1 LKLICRIGG
10 EDPTPVTVERAGTG
24 YRVVIG
30 DRGYDVDLATAND
43 RLQSVTLDDDRQY
56 LVAHHRDGIRHE
68 VSFADR
74 TIHLELV
81 DPLSLKRRRREDEDG
96 GGDSHVRAIM
106 PGRVVKI
113 LVAAGDEVKKGQG
126 LLILEAMKMEN
137 EIVAPRDGKVAS
149 LPVESGKAVENGDDL
164 VVLE

>member
-1 LKLICRIGG
+1 MRLICRVG
-10 EDPTPVTVERAGTG
+10 EETMPVVVERSGAG
-24 YRVVIG
+24 YRVSIG
-30 DRGYDVDLATAND
+30 ERCYEVDLATAND
-43 RLQSVTLDDDRQY
+43 RLQSVRLDGDRQY
-56 LVAHHRDGIRHE
+56 LVAHHREGNGHE

-81 DPLSLKRRRREDEDG
+81 DPLAMKRRRLEDEDG
-96 GGDSHVRAIM
+96 GGESHVRAIM

-113 LVAAGDEVKKGQG
+113 FVAVGDEVSRGQG

-137 EIVAPRDGKVAS
+137 EIVAPRDGRIAA
-149 LPVESGKAVENGDDL
+149 LPVESGTAVENGDDL

>member
-1 LKLICRIGG
+1 LKLICRIGD
-10 EDPTPVTVERAGTG
+10 ETTSVTVERSGTG

-30 DRGYDVDLATAND
+30 DRGYDVDMATAND
-43 RLQSVTLDDDRQY
+43 RLNSVTLEDGHQF
-56 LVAHHRDGIRHE
+56 LVAHHRDGNRHE

-81 DPLSLKRRRREDEDG
+81 DPLAMKRRRREDEEG
-96 GGDSHVRAIM
+96 GGESHVRAIM

-113 LVAAGDEVKKGQG
+113 LVGEGDEVRKGQG

-149 LPVESGKAVENGDDL
+149 LPVEAGKAVENGDDL